1 MIDFSDDPKY
11 NERVAVVQEKDL
23 IYIKLYRGGELVY
36 IGVLKDEQVGNET
49 RDNGNENQRSGKAS
63 RD

>member
-1 MIDFSDDPKY
+1 MVDFSDDPKY
-11 NERVAVVQEKDL
+11 NERVAVVKEKDM

>member
-1 MIDFSDDPKY
+1 MIDNLEDPKY
-11 NERVAVVQEKDL
+11 NERVAVVQEKDM

-36 IGVLKDEQVGNET
+36 IGVLKDEEFGNET

>member
-1 MIDFSDDPKY
+1 MVDFSDDPKY
-11 NERVAVVQEKDL
+11 NERIAVIQEKDM

-49 RDNGNENQRSGKAS
+49 RDNGNENKRSRKAS